1 MRYDLSQ
8 KKMQKKDDFFFKMFG
23 GIKISITF
31 AAQINQ

>member
-1 MRYDLSQ
+1 M
-8 KKMQKKDDFFFKMFG
+8 KKTQKKDEIFFKKFG